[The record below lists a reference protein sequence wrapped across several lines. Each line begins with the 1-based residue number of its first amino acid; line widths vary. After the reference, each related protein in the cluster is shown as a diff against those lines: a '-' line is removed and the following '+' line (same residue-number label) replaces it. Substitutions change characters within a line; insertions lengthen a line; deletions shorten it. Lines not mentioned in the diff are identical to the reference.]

1 MRPTFNEKDWDVATD
16 TSINSALLQRAST
29 PAPGLELVEDEWDEV
44 SESDFISWEAPNR
57 GSTPSRVAVYAS
69 LLLACVACWWGIVH
83 VIFGR

>member
-1 MRPTFNEKDWDVATD
+1 MRPAAPGDWDVVTD

-29 PAPGLELVEDEWDEV
+29 PAPGLELVEDEV